1 MNEWVRTWGLRLLAL
16 GIAIGIW
23 FNASVEDRLVS
34 SEKVVEAAVTYSRPS
49 GFVLISPVQN
59 VNVRVSGT
67 KKAIRQLSPYMVN
80 VSVDLGQR
88 QRGISTLGLTAEN
101 VLLPDGLEVVS
112 IEPNSIRVDL
122 ERELTERLPV
132 VAKLTG
138 RPAAGAKVGQPE
150 VIPNQILVIGPE
162 PMLARIDFLST
173 RPISLDGHDKTFEEQ
188 DVTVV
193 LPDPLIQIV
202 PPPSTVTVTVPI
214 QPPPQ
219 PSAPA
224 KPRKEKEKGK
234 KT

>member
-1 MNEWVRTWGLRLLAL
+1 MNEWARTWGLRLLAL

-23 FNASVEDRLVS
+23 FNASVEDRLVT
-34 SEKVVEAAVTYSRPS
+34 SEKVVEAVVAYNRPN
-49 GFVLISPVQN
+49 GFTLVNPVRN

-88 QRGISTLGLTAEN
+88 QTGVSAIGLTSEN

-122 ERELTERLPV
+122 EKEVTERLPV
-132 VAKLTG
+132 VARLTG

-162 PMLARIDFLST
+162 PMLAHVDSLST
-173 RPISLDGHDKTFEEQ
+173 RPVNLDGHDKTFEEA

-193 LPDPLIQIV
+193 LPDPMIQIV
-202 PPPSTVTVTVPI
+202 PPPSTVSVTVPI
-214 QPPPQ
+214 QPPAQ
-219 PSAPA
+219 PPAPA